1 MALHGRVSR
10 AHLVDNHDGKPD
22 DDDDGNSMMIMRI
35 MATLMI
41 SVKVHSHGS
50 GVGDC
55 ARYGGKGGVG
65 CLTTIINH
73 QTFLNGQNSHFSV
86 WGNYLLITG
95 VPYFA
100 GVP

>member
-1 MALHGRVSR
+1 
-10 AHLVDNHDGKPD
+10 
-22 DDDDGNSMMIMRI
+22 MIMTV
-35 MATLMI
+35 MA
-41 SVKVHSHGS
+41 KHSHGS